1 VGLRPFCDVMFS
13 PPWFAGIYRIRKEAK
28 SNGLASP
35 PKLLKLRPNL
45 AGASLFSLYLE
56 REERS
61 QGSLL
66 RGSGPFFVAAY
77 CRVFS
82 VTGVGLRGVGMRRLA
97 LALKV
102 A

>member
-1 VGLRPFCDVMFS
+1 VDQLGEIYLKVAEATDQ
-13 PPWFAGIYRIRKEAK
+13 AGV
-28 SNGLASP
+28 
-35 PKLLKLRPNL
+35 
-45 AGASLFSLYLE
+45 
-56 REERS
+56 
-61 QGSLL
+61 L

-77 CRVFS
+77 CMVFS